1 MRPRA
6 RSERSFG
13 ERLAEGHERLQ
24 ANPEVCHGPCRRPRA
39 ASFVARREPCRWLRA
54 LPLAT
59 DPVACTTDGVAARI
73 VQNPGKKGEEMDDAG
88 RNVYWG
94 AHNGAAGA
102 RNVTGGCALR
112 RRGAFSLKRNPLPR
126 SSPPSSQRASWP
138 LPS

>member
-59 DPVACTTDGVAARI
+59 DPVVCTPAGVAARI
-73 VQNPGKKGEEMDDAG
+73 VRNSAQKGEKMDVTS
-88 RNVYWG
+88 RNGVRG
-94 AHNGAAGA
+94 AHNGPAGA

-112 RRGAFSLKRNPLPR
+112 RRGALSLRRNPLPR

>member
-73 VQNPGKKGEEMDDAG
+73 VQKPGKKGEKMDGAG

-94 AHNGAAGA
+94 ARNAVRAARNGAPGA
-102 RNVTGGCALR
+102 RNGGRA
-112 RRGAFSLKRNPLPR
+112 PL
-126 SSPPSSQRASWP
+126 A
-138 LPS
+138 